1 MNYYINQYGMKT
13 SKKLDVIIDK
23 AWNYI
28 YRESMNNKYE
38 YKVRTKKWIKL
49 IDRFNIEAERIGGVD
64 YYLGDCIA

>member
-1 MNYYINQYGMKT
+1 MKT

-38 YKVRTKKWIKL
+38 HKLQTKKWMKL
-49 IDRFNIEAERIGGVD
+49 TIRFEIEAERIGGVD